1 MKAFRYAL
9 PGGIA
14 AIVVGACVAFL
25 TFTYA
30 PPVGGPGVAVYV
42 RAFAALIAFGIGA
55 GVVWFAT
62 VLIIQAKF
70 ASDVFDDGDE
80 DPFDD
85 PFFDR

>member
-25 TFTYA
+25 TFTFA
-30 PPVGGPGVAVYV
+30 PPVGGPAIGVYV
-42 RAFAALIAFGIGA
+42 RGFAALIAFGIGA

-62 VLIIQAKF
+62 VLIIQAKM
-70 ASDVFDDGDE
+70 STGFDDDS

-85 PFFDR
+85 SFFDR